1 MYFPLVNHLVQEL
14 NDRLL
19 SQENRFLGQYLAPA
33 KLNDLTAEYKISFMK
48 PTKPILKRR
57 ETRWQTK
64 WFHLTDEKPVTCTL
78 TERHSSMQVNPGGP
92 LSHRGDNYYHPPDNA
107 SVN

>member
-1 MYFPLVNHLVQEL
+1 MFFLKKEMYWQTALYFALVDHLVQER

-57 ETRWQTK
+57 ET
-64 WFHLTDEKPVTCTL
+64 LTMKL
-78 TERHSSMQVNPGGP
+78 
-92 LSHRGDNYYHPPDNA
+92 
-107 SVN
+107 